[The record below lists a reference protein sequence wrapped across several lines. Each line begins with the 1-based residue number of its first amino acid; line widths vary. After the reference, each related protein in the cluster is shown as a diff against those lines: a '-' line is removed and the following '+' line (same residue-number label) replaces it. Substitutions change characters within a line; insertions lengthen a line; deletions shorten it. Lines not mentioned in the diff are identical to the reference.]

1 MGWRDWQILKA
12 RPTMD
17 DPLVRLRVRT
27 PLFLPFPLSTSLFS
41 CFSPH
46 KKCTQKKKK
55 KNWTISFLKQKI
67 SSSLERVKGEKRIYI
82 YIYMCKYF
90 VYLISFVSK
99 EIFHY
104 VDERKPLKDRENFI
118 RIRWSVNSTKDVDMT
133 FMLKLFLCKTTLC
146 LNKLYANL
154 Q

>member
-1 MGWRDWQILKA
+1 MGG
-12 RPTMD
+12 
-17 DPLVRLRVRT
+17 
-27 PLFLPFPLSTSLFS
+27 
-41 CFSPH
+41 
-46 KKCTQKKKK
+46 
-55 KNWTISFLKQKI
+55 
-67 SSSLERVKGEKRIYI
+67 VKGEKRIYI

>member
-1 MGWRDWQILKA
+1 
-12 RPTMD
+12 MD

-46 KKCTQKKKK
+46 KKCTQKKKEK
-55 KNWTISFLKQKI
+55 KLNDKFFLKQKI
-67 SSSLERVKGEKRIYI
+67 SSSLERVKGEKRI